1 MARTIRFLV
10 FSVFLLILPSCATP
24 PAKYPRPDALC
35 CRTTRGKR
43 VLIRKYLL
51 LRRSFNGDKTK
62 ARVQIYDITVVMVLN
77 RVTPASAPQ
86 PADASNLL
94 AICTYKQCQFVPE
107 VVDGGASN
115 RPLSPML

>member
-77 RVTPASAPQ
+77 RVTPGSAPQ
-86 PADASNLL
+86 PVDPSNL

>member
-35 CRTTRGKR
+35 CRTTRGER
-43 VLIRKYLL
+43 VLIRL
-51 LRRSFNGDKTK
+51 LRRSLNGDKAK

-77 RVTPASAPQ
+77 QVTPDSAPQ
-86 PADASNLL
+86 PADASDLL
-94 AICTYKQCQFVPE
+94 AICTYKQSQFVPE